1 MLRLIEE
8 GDARFEVRRIGAPL
22 LFGRLWEESGCRA
35 VVSERLAGRG
45 LGFDADRVV
54 FAAVLHRLM
63 VSGSDRSC
71 AHWMTDYAIPGAE
84 GLALHHFYRA
94 MAWLGEEIEPAADGD
109 LAPRSEKDLIE
120 EALFARRRDLFSE
133 LGLVFMDTTSL
144 SFEGASGET
153 LGARGYSKDQRPDL
167 KQMILAVVI
176 DGAGRP
182 VCTEILAGNT
192 SDSTVL
198 VPVVDRLRRRFGI
211 GRVCVVADRG
221 MISAATIAAL
231 EERGLE
237 YILGTRE
244 RGEVRAVDG
253 EPGVH
258 HRHRVPAH
266 AAGADGMKGRHRI
279 GAEPRGE
286 LFVAL
291 HIAAGREL
299 AAAKGGEG
307 RLPDDVADHA
317 DARDRCPAIGF
328 VLQIVG
334 LDQRRR
340 GGVGGVKTDPAS
352 ALGVERAHAQAESVG
367 VLDRRLLEGC
377 RQVQVR
383 RLLQRRHEVHLDV
396 PGANRSARLLRK
408 APASWGKVVATP
420 RPKSIPSATDR
431 IILSTRSSR

>member
-1 MLRLIEE
+1 MLRPIEE

-45 LGFDADRVV
+45 FGFDAERVV

-109 LAPRSEKDLIE
+109 LAPRCEKDLIE

-144 SFEGASGET
+144 SFEGASSET
-153 LGARGYSKDQRPDL
+153 LGAHGYSKDQRPDL

-182 VCTEILAGNT
+182 VCTEMLAGNT

-244 RGEVRAVDG
+244 RGEVRVREIVLENPRRLRRASGASFSFAVVLFDMSSLLLSHG
-253 EPGVH
+253 RPLRPVFVG
-258 HRHRVPAH
+258 RQAH
-266 AAGADGMKGRHRI
+266 PSG
-279 GAEPRGE
+279 P
-286 LFVAL
+286 F
-291 HIAAGREL
+291 
-299 AAAKGGEG
+299 
-307 RLPDDVADHA
+307 
-317 DARDRCPAIGF
+317 
-328 VLQIVG
+328 
-334 LDQRRR
+334 RRR
-340 GGVGGVKTDPAS
+340 SAASTAPGSSPSRPAPGS
-352 ALGVERAHAQAESVG
+352 
-367 VLDRRLLEGC
+367 RL
-377 RQVQVR
+377 
-383 RLLQRRHEVHLDV
+383 
-396 PGANRSARLLRK
+396 A
-408 APASWGKVVATP
+408 P
-420 RPKSIPSATDR
+420 RPSG
-431 IILSTRSSR
+431 